1 MYVSSGQMWDKI
13 PGTDSK
19 KIVKKRKDEKK
30 PKKCDVC
37 SFYLYSLS
45 GIPDNT
51 ANVTSRTPFFNDTCN
66 GSVSTGGRIADV

>member
-1 MYVSSGQMWDKI
+1 MRKTKKNVVS
-13 PGTDSK
+13 
-19 KIVKKRKDEKK
+19 IVF
-30 PKKCDVC
+30 
-37 SFYLYSLS
+37 SYSLS